1 MQFTGHVS
9 RVRCIDWFENDLGF
23 TTCGNDGNVYFY
35 DLYKPGQLKDPGKRN
50 TDKDFNKKDVKFSA
64 VCNVP
69 GKSYEIYS
77 VGSDKLISTNIT
89 SKKGPNTPN
98 ELAVTISQ
106 LVITPSGKN
115 LIAGVGE
122 PDRPGAIQVWSRPEE
137 KPIDKI
143 NEVQAHSKPVD
154 RLRLSADC

>member
-35 DLYKPGQLKDPGKRN
+35 DLYKPSQVKDPGKRN

-69 GKSYEIYS
+69 GKSYEIFA
-77 VGSDKLISTNIT
+77 VGSDKLISSNIT
-89 SKKGPNTPN
+89 NKKGPNTPDQ
-98 ELAVTISQ
+98 LSVTIS
-106 LVITPSGKN
+106 
-115 LIAGVGE
+115 
-122 PDRPGAIQVWSRPEE
+122 
-137 KPIDKI
+137 
-143 NEVQAHSKPVD
+143 
-154 RLRLSADC
+154 

>member
-1 MQFTGHVS
+1 MQFTGHVN

-35 DLYKPGQLKDPGKRN
+35 DLYKPGSLKDPGKRN

-69 GKSYEIYS
+69 GKSYEIYA

-89 SKKGPNTPN
+89 SKKG
-98 ELAVTISQ
+98 
-106 LVITPSGKN
+106 
-115 LIAGVGE
+115 
-122 PDRPGAIQVWSRPEE
+122 
-137 KPIDKI
+137 
-143 NEVQAHSKPVD
+143 
-154 RLRLSADC
+154 